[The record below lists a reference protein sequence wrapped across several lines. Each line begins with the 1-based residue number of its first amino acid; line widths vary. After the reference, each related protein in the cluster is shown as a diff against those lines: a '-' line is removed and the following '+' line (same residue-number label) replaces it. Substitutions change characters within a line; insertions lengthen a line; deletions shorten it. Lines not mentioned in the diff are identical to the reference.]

1 MHATTYLPPVW
12 AQTLFAALLGWVAGT
27 ALQIQQAALWQPWVY
42 MAFVPPGLVLIA
54 GAAPKKIVD
63 RMPLAWRG
71 GWRLQA
77 CSLLGAALLAVAATG
92 LRATVFLSDAVD
104 PALEG
109 RDVVV
114 TGVVANLPQR
124 NEAAVRFRLQVEA
137 AALNGA
143 PVRVPPLMDV
153 GWYGGAFVAGPAV
166 ALGAELALAPAAALN
181 RMPPAVLAGE
191 RWQLTLRFKAP
202 HGARNPNGFDYELW
216 LWDQGVQATGYV
228 RAGAKDVPPQRLG
241 NTGSYPVSQLR
252 QTVRDAV
259 LARIENRQ
267 QAGLIAALVVGD
279 QAAVDRADWD
289 VFRATG
295 VAHLVSIS
303 GLHIT
308 MLAWG
313 AALGALWLW
322 RRSGRLCRALP
333 APTAALACG
342 VGVALA
348 YSAFAGWGVPA
359 QRTCIMLAT
368 VAALRLT
375 GARWPWP
382 HVWMLACAVVV
393 AWDPWALL
401 QAGFWLS
408 FVAVGV
414 LFATDLGAAPAL
426 STASNASLISK
437 TTIGVQRLSAS
448 LKHLLR
454 QQWVITIAL
463 APLTLLLFGQVSLVG
478 LLANLMAVPWVTLV
492 VTPLALLGCLIP
504 PLWDLAAQAIS
515 ALLWLLQS
523 LAGWPWASLQVA
535 VAPLGV
541 AVLGAVGALLLVAP
555 LPPALRVWGLPLLS
569 PVLLWQAPS
578 PASGEFE
585 LMAAD
590 IGQGNA
596 VLVRTAGHAL
606 LFDAGPRFS
615 LESDA
620 GHRVL
625 VPLMQT
631 LQTRLDVLVLSH
643 RDLDHVGGAP
653 AVLAMQPQAE
663 LLSSIEVN
671 NPLQTLRT
679 AKRCVAGQRWQW
691 DGVEFAVLHPQAS
704 DYDTPA
710 KPNALSCVLRI
721 SNGRQTALLTGD
733 IEQPQEARLVASVGA
748 SAARAVASVG
758 GSAAHAVASV
768 GATSLH
774 ADVLLVPHHGS
785 NTSSSAAFLDAVA
798 PRIAIVQSG
807 YRNRF
812 GHPTG
817 LVMQRYAQR
826 NIAVVDSPHC
836 GAYTWQSWKPDASLS
851 EACWRVFSRRYWHHQ
866 VP

>member
-1 MHATTYLPPVW
+1 M
-12 AQTLFAALLGWVAGT
+12 LGWVVGSAWQ
-27 ALQIQQAALWQPWVY
+27 LQQVALWPLGVY
-42 MAFVPPGLVLIA
+42 VAFMPLGLMLSA
-54 GAAPKKIVD
+54 GAAPKKIVNAF
-63 RMPLAWRG
+63 PLAWRS

-77 CSLLGAALLAVAATG
+77 CSLLGAALLAFAATG
-92 LRATVFLSDAVD
+92 LRATVFLADALD

-124 NEAAVRFRLQVEA
+124 NEAALRFRLQVEA

-143 PVRVPPLMDV
+143 PVRVPPRMDV
-153 GWYGGAFVAGPAV
+153 GWYGGAFPAGPAV
-166 ALGAELALAPAAALN
+166 ALGADLTTPPAPVAALN
-181 RMPPAVLAGE
+181 RLPPNLVAGE
-191 RWQLTLRFKAP
+191 RLQLTLRLKAP
-202 HGARNPNGFDYELW
+202 HGARNPHGFDYELW

-228 RAGAKDVPPQRLG
+228 RAGPKDLPPSRLG
-241 NTGSYPVSQLR
+241 TTWSYPVSQLR
-252 QTVRDAV
+252 QAVRDAV

-313 AALGALWLW
+313 AALGAGWLW
-322 RRSGRLCRALP
+322 RRSSHLCRALP
-333 APTAALACG
+333 APTAALLGG
-342 VGVALA
+342 VAVALA

-382 HVWMLACAVVV
+382 QVWMLACAVVV

-401 QAGFWLS
+401 QSGFWLS

-426 STASNASLISK
+426 STASNANLASNSRAVAV
-437 TTIGVQRLSAS
+437 VQRLGMG

-454 QQWVITIAL
+454 EQWVITVAL
-463 APLTLLLFGQVSLVG
+463 APLTLLLFGQVSVVG
-478 LLANLMAVPWVTLV
+478 LLANLVAVPWVTLV
-492 VTPLALLGCLIP
+492 VTPLALLGCVIP
-504 PLWDLAAQAIS
+504 PLWDVAAQAIS
-515 ALLWLLQS
+515 ALLWLLQG

-555 LPPALRVWGLPLLS
+555 LPPALRVLGLPLLL

-578 PASGEFE
+578 PAPGEFE
-585 LMAAD
+585 LLAAD
-590 IGQGNA
+590 VGQGNA

-625 VPLMQT
+625 VPLMQA
-631 LQTRLDVLVLSH
+631 LQTRLDLVVLSH

-663 LLSSIEVN
+663 LLSSIEAD
-671 NPLQTLRT
+671 NPLQNLRT
-679 AKRCVAGQRWQW
+679 AKRCVAGQHWVW

-733 IEQPQEARLVASVGA
+733 IEQPQEARLGA
-748 SAARAVASVG
+748 WAAERSAQVKGGARRPGDTQQDALMPRLLVQSEG
-758 GSAAHAVASV
+758 TS
-768 GATSLH
+768 SLH
-774 ADVLLVPHHGS
+774 SDVLLVPHHGS
-785 NTSSSAAFLDAVA
+785 NTSSSGAFLDAVT

-812 GHPTG
+812 GHPTA
-817 LVMQRYAQR
+817 LVMERYTQRG
-826 NIAVVDSPHC
+826 IAVVDSPHC
-836 GAYTWQSWKPDASLS
+836 GAYTWQSWVPDAPASG
-851 EACWRVFSRRYWHHQ
+851 ACWRLSSQRYWHHR